1 MPILVLFDKK
11 RIYDIIL
18 ENITGLIG
26 GHFMKKP
33 TSNDVAKLAG
43 VSQATVSLILNG
55 NEKITFSQDT
65 KERVIAAAEEL
76 GYKLPNRKKREKNNT
91 RMLLVFTPT
100 LTNYYYSELVQ
111 YVEEYAEQQGYHVI
125 VCNTFRRPELEKFY
139 LDTLVTGNV
148 AGIIYSFLPSFPNL
162 IDQIAA
168 TVPAVVIGEKQEE
181 LGLCSISL
189 NNVSAGAMLAEHLYQ
204 LGHRKIAFF
213 STPLDRFT
221 MARSQRL
228 EGVRRQMEA
237 HGISDGVEVIV
248 ADRQE
253 EDTGHLNGMPYEYSM
268 GRQLTAKYLSGKC
281 GATAMIG
288 VNDMTAL
295 GILAELQ
302 SRGYSVPKDFSVC
315 GFDNIFPAGLTTPEL
330 TTIEHHLKARCMAA
344 TDMLIDRE
352 NPSRMPMVNKIEYT
366 PQLMIRGSTGICC
379 AKDE

>member
-1 MPILVLFDKK
+1 
-11 RIYDIIL
+11 
-18 ENITGLIG
+18 
-26 GHFMKKP
+26 MKKP

-189 NNVSAGAMLAEHLYQ
+189 NNVSAGAMLAEHL
-204 LGHRKIAFF
+204 K
-213 STPLDRFT
+213 
-221 MARSQRL
+221 
-228 EGVRRQMEA
+228 
-237 HGISDGVEVIV
+237 
-248 ADRQE
+248 
-253 EDTGHLNGMPYEYSM
+253 
-268 GRQLTAKYLSGKC
+268 
-281 GATAMIG
+281 
-288 VNDMTAL
+288 
-295 GILAELQ
+295 
-302 SRGYSVPKDFSVC
+302 
-315 GFDNIFPAGLTTPEL
+315 
-330 TTIEHHLKARCMAA
+330 
-344 TDMLIDRE
+344 
-352 NPSRMPMVNKIEYT
+352 
-366 PQLMIRGSTGICC
+366 
-379 AKDE
+379 